1 MSLPASPSASST
13 RRGARP
19 WTWLAAEFPDFPP
32 YAGEFEPVEAGQ
44 KAGEEVGTLVVRLG
58 EQEQRVPLTLAADLP
73 DAGLSYKLTRF

>member
-1 MSLPASPSASST
+1 M
-13 RRGARP
+13 
-19 WTWLAAEFPDFPP
+19 
-32 YAGEFEPVEAGQ
+32 EAGQ

>member
-1 MSLPASPSASST
+1 MLVWPGMT
-13 RRGARP
+13 LE
-19 WTWLAAEFPDFPP
+19 TIV
-32 YAGEFEPVEAGQ
+32 EFEPVEAGQ